1 MDSVVDLAE
10 SRKAKTEKSEQ
21 FRDASKD
28 LLLLLERQRG
38 YISEEF
44 MTFLLAMAISDQA
57 LYYASLAGASPAGQK
72 KAGLDF
78 IENLFNTVRL
88 LYDVHF
94 PGPGRSEGLK
104 TKPEN
109 HSAQVLPFVGEH
121 DHAPLE

>member
-21 FRDASKD
+21 FRDASKE
-28 LLLLLERQRG
+28 LLYLLERQRG

-57 LYYASLAGASPAGQK
+57 LYYASAAGQK
-72 KAGLDF
+72 QAGLEF

-94 PGPGRSEGLK
+94 PGPVRTDIHK
-104 TKPEN
+104 PKPES
-109 HSAQVLPFVGEH
+109 HAGQVIPFVGEH